1 MRSIDT
7 QIMRRRRV
15 RDDRHA
21 VRRTSP
27 GGSGSESRVR
37 DAIGSGALLGAE
49 NGRVER
55 ALEADDAGALRMSAG
70 ADARE
75 RLKRT
80 TKHRCR
86 RERARRRERRAV
98 FWMLRKNGGT
108 LDTRYQSDLSEDV
121 FGNSMDNTIRIQI
134 QSHLFNP
141 ISPEHHSA

>member
-1 MRSIDT
+1 M
-7 QIMRRRRV
+7 
-15 RDDRHA
+15 
-21 VRRTSP
+21 
-27 GGSGSESRVR
+27 R

-55 ALEADDAGALRMSAG
+55 ALEADDAGALRVSAG

-86 RERARRRERRAV
+86 RERARRRARRRASGILDV
-98 FWMLRKNGGT
+98 EENGGT

-121 FGNSMDNTIRIQI
+121 FGNSTDN
-134 QSHLFNP
+134 
-141 ISPEHHSA
+141 

>member
-1 MRSIDT
+1 M
-7 QIMRRRRV
+7 
-15 RDDRHA
+15 
-21 VRRTSP
+21 
-27 GGSGSESRVR
+27 R

-55 ALEADDAGALRMSAG
+55 ALEADDAGALRVSAG

-86 RERARRRERRAV
+86 RERARRRACFGRRSGILNV
-98 FWMLRKNGGT
+98 EENGGT

-121 FGNSMDNTIRIQI
+121 FGNSTDN
-134 QSHLFNP
+134 
-141 ISPEHHSA
+141 

>member
-1 MRSIDT
+1 M
-7 QIMRRRRV
+7 
-15 RDDRHA
+15 
-21 VRRTSP
+21 
-27 GGSGSESRVR
+27 R

-55 ALEADDAGALRMSAG
+55 ALEADDAGALRVSAG

-98 FWMLRKNGGT
+98 FWMLRKT
-108 LDTRYQSDLSEDV
+108 EERWIRATSQIYQKTYLVIRRITRYAYKY
-121 FGNSMDNTIRIQI
+121 IHIY
-134 QSHLFNP
+134 
-141 ISPEHHSA
+141 

>member
-1 MRSIDT
+1 
-7 QIMRRRRV
+7 MRRRRV
-15 RDDRHA
+15 RDDRYA

-55 ALEADDAGALRMSAG
+55 ALEADDAGALRVSAG

-98 FWMLRKNGGT
+98 FWMLRKT
-108 LDTRYQSDLSEDV
+108 EERWIRATSQIYQKTYLVIRRITRYAYKYIHIYL
-121 FGNSMDNTIRIQI
+121 T
-134 QSHLFNP
+134 
-141 ISPEHHSA
+141 